1 MNHPLIRIGFP
12 LLLVVMACNT
22 KTPADSAINNHEP
35 ATPPAAKEVSP
46 LLKQWE
52 GCFLGNNIADCEAL
66 IAHYE
71 SEIGKHPKQDG
82 PNIVIPPEDRL
93 CRLLDDRIE
102 HLEDEAE
109 ELKFLERLSKRRAG
123 LFGRAPE
130 SLDEEEEE
138 DEYEEEDE
146 DLDKPLPPQPTL
158 QLPTE
163 WDPTPGCP
171 PMDFRLAN
179 KPGYV
184 TLNKEEWKKLFLTGN
199 TLDKQALFLHAQKDG
214 IYQGIRLAGVQPCS
228 ALRVLGLKGGDLLP
242 SLTQDE
248 SKKES
253 EKTFLIDAIQ
263 DGKQRR
269 LVVDRDDAL
278 YYVFLVWR

>member
-1 MNHPLIRIGFP
+1 MNPLLLRIGIA

-22 KTPADSAINNHEP
+22 KTPPVNHEP
-35 ATPPAAKEVSP
+35 VIAPATNDVSP

-82 PNIVIPPEDRL
+82 PDLVRHPEDRL
-93 CRLLDDRIE
+93 CDLLEDRIDD
-102 HLEDEAE
+102 LKDEAE
-109 ELKFLERLSKRRAG
+109 EEKLHEQLSKTFARPPAG
-123 LFGRAPE
+123 TPE
-130 SLDEEEEE
+130 SLNEE
-138 DEYEEEDE
+138 DEEEDE
-146 DLDKPLPPQPTL
+146 DLGKPLPPQPTL

-163 WDPTPGCP
+163 WVPTPGCP
-171 PMDFRLAN
+171 AMDVRLAN
-179 KPGYV
+179 KPGSV

-214 IYQGIRLAGVQPCS
+214 VYQGIRLAGVQPCS
-228 ALRVLGLKGGDLLP
+228 ALRLLGLKGGDLLP

-263 DGKQRR
+263 GAKQRR
-269 LVVDRDDAL
+269 LVVDRDGAL
-278 YYVFLVWR
+278 YYVFLLWR